1 MQICSLAFALAFV
14 PAASGLLPAQAP
26 GVAEGTALLQRL
38 AKAHADVQQITANYV
53 QRRMTKL
60 VKKPL
65 VSSGTLAF
73 RHAPGCVVF
82 RVVAPRVAVIRL
94 DSLHYE
100 VYREE
105 QQRLERFI
113 LPSDEMPRLLFDALS
128 LTEAKLRDRFE
139 VAGCDPVADQPTRRR
154 VRLIPNDQKTRR
166 VAAEVSLLID
176 TTSAALCGFGYT
188 DPRGDTVDVELSDV
202 KTPKDP
208 AAGTFEIDV
217 PKDTKVTVQK
227 IPAPVEDDAPEAS
240 GPKKQT
246 PQSAK

>member
-1 MQICSLAFALAFV
+1 MQLRALTFALALV
-14 PAASGLLPAQAP
+14 PAASTLLSAQVP
-26 GVAEGTALLQRL
+26 GVTEGAALLQRL
-38 AKAHADVQQITANYV
+38 AKAHADVQHITANYV

-65 VSSGTLAF
+65 LSNGMLAF
-73 RHAPGCVVF
+73 RREPGCVVF

-105 QQRLERFI
+105 QQRLERFV

-128 LTEAKLRDRFE
+128 LTEAKLRERFE
-139 VAGCDPVADQPTRRR
+139 VAGCDPVVDQPTRRR
-154 VRLIPNDQKTRR
+154 VRLIPTDKKTRR

-176 TTSAALCGFGYT
+176 TASATLCGFGYT

-202 KTPKDP
+202 TTPKDP
-208 AAGTFEIDV
+208 AAGTFELDV
-217 PKDTKVTVQK
+217 PEGTKVTVQQ

-240 GPKKQT
+240 GPKKQA
-246 PQSAK
+246 PQTAK

>member
-1 MQICSLAFALAFV
+1 MQFRALAFALAFV
-14 PAASGLLPAQAP
+14 PAADTLLSAQAP

-38 AKAHADVQQITANYV
+38 AKAHVDVQHITANYV

-65 VSSGTLAF
+65 LSSGTLAF
-73 RHAPGCVVF
+73 RREPGCVVF

-105 QQRLERFI
+105 QQRLERFV

-128 LTEAKLRDRFE
+128 LTETKLRERFE
-139 VAGCDPVADQPTRRR
+139 VAGCERVADQPSRRR
-154 VRLIPNDQKTRR
+154 VRLVPKDEKTRR
-166 VAAEVSLLID
+166 VATEVSLLID
-176 TTSAALCGFGYT
+176 TTTAGLCGFGYT

-202 KTPKDP
+202 KTPEDP
-208 AAGTFEIDV
+208 AAGTFTLEV

-227 IPAPVEDDAPEAS
+227 IPAPVEDAAPETS
-240 GPKKQT
+240 GPKKQAPPT
-246 PQSAK
+246 GK